1 MDLFLKVSSSFNILR
16 ESEFITIAEY
26 LQTVVKWPHG
36 VMMNMEK
43 TYDHTV
49 EEVLKYISLVKFNYM
64 S

>member
-1 MDLFLKVSSSFNILR
+1 MASWCND
-16 ESEFITIAEY
+16 
-26 LQTVVKWPHG
+26 